1 MDAGTTRRNDKE
13 KPMKRLLIA
22 VFAMTLVAGAAVANE
37 GGHGGGPGNGPADLG
52 RDGGDHG
59 AIVGSDGTVYVV
71 KASSTTT
78 SGTTTVTR
86 QVVAIRSTGTT
97 AWTATLPAG
106 ARDLELSGPNLITV
120 TESATT
126 TGGITTVTSTLT
138 AISTN
143 SGATAWTRTI
153 DGRVGELTPFSGGT
167 YVFVAKPATTS
178 GGSATHSLVAVG
190 NDGAVLWTVSLD

>member
-1 MDAGTTRRNDKE
+1 
-13 KPMKRLLIA
+13 MKRLLIA
-22 VFAMTLVAGAAVANE
+22 VFAMTLVAGAAAANE
-37 GGHGGGPGNGPADLG
+37 GHGGGPGPGNNGPADLG
-52 RDGGDHG
+52 RDGGEHG

-71 KASSTTT
+71 KATSTTT
-78 SGTTTVTR
+78 NGSTTVTR

-97 AWTATLPAG
+97 AWTVTLPAG
-106 ARDLELSGPNLITV
+106 ARDLELSGSNLLTV
-120 TESATT
+120 TESSTT
-126 TGGITTVTSTLT
+126 TGGITTATSTLT

-167 YVFVAKPATTS
+167 YVFVTKPATTS

>member
-1 MDAGTTRRNDKE
+1 MDAGSTRRNDKE
-13 KPMKRLLIA
+13 NPMKRLLIA

-37 GGHGGGPGNGPADLG
+37 GHGGGPGPGNGAADLG
-52 RDGGDHG
+52 RDGGEHG

-71 KASSTTT
+71 KASSTTN
-78 SGTTTVTR
+78 GTTTVTR

-97 AWTATLPAG
+97 AFTVTLPTG
-106 ARDLELSGPNLITV
+106 ARDLELSGSNLLTV
-120 TESATT
+120 TESSTT
-126 TGGITTVTSTLT
+126 GGGITTITSTIT

-153 DGRVGELTPFSGGT
+153 DGRIGELTPFSGGT
-167 YVFVAKPATTS
+167 YVFVTKPATTS

-190 NDGAVLWTVSLD
+190 SDGTVLWTVSLD